1 MANDDAPRASTIVD
15 EIVADKREDLVGRK
29 QLMPL
34 AALKKRIDLIPT
46 EQYSLVRAILEGPRG
61 PSSGGRR
68 LQLIAEIKKA
78 TPSKGRLVSV
88 LEHRAIARTYTIGG
102 ACAISVLTE
111 SKYFQGSL
119 DFLAECR
126 VSIDGYYPG
135 GRPAMLRKDFLFD
148 PYQVWES
155 RAAGADA
162 ILLIV
167 SILTDAE
174 LNKLVELAHE
184 LQMECLVEVASEEE
198 VERAL
203 KLEADAIGI
212 NNRDLKTFDVDL
224 AVTERLRP
232 LIPPDRVVVALS
244 GVNTRDDAE
253 RMAAAGVH
261 AVLVGEALMT
271 AKDVREKMREF
282 LI

>member
-1 MANDDAPRASTIVD
+1 MKTDTIV
-15 EIVADKREDLVGRK
+15 EQIVADKRVEVEARK
-29 QLMPL
+29 QQEPL
-34 AALKKRIDLIPT
+34 DALKRRQARIPT
-46 EQYSLVRAILEGPRG
+46 EQWSLVRAILEGPRG

-78 TPSKGRLVSV
+78 TPSKGRLVPI

-102 ACAISVLTE
+102 AAGISILTE
-111 SKYFQGSL
+111 SKYFQGSI
-119 DFLAECR
+119 DFLGDCR

-135 GRPAMLRKDFLFD
+135 GRPAMLRKDFIFD
-148 PYQVWES
+148 PYQLHES
-155 RAAGADA
+155 RAYGADA
-162 ILLIV
+162 VLLIV
-167 SILTDAE
+167 SILTDDE
-174 LNKLVELAHE
+174 LRSLVDLAHE

-203 KLEADAIGI
+203 KLDADLIGI
-212 NNRDLKTFDVDL
+212 NNRDLRTFDVDL

-232 LIPPDRVVVALS
+232 LIPDDRAVVALS
-244 GVNTRDDAE
+244 GVHTREDAE
-253 RMAAAGVH
+253 RMARAGVH